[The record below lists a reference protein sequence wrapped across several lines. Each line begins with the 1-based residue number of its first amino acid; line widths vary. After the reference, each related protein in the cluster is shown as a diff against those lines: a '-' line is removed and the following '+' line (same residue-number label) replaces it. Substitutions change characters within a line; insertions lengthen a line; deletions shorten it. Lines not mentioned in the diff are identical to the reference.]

1 MQTSISNNLIVMK
14 NENFKKLFGSRIRYL
29 RNLAELSQEKL
40 AERVGLSTKTI
51 SYIENG
57 KNTIS
62 FNKLQLI
69 ADGLGVPVY
78 KLFVFTDYENHRE
91 MLEKLL
97 ISATDKEINAISEIV
112 KIVLA
117 IK

>member
-1 MQTSISNNLIVMK
+1 M
-14 NENFKKLFGSRIRYL
+14 EDRNFKKSFGIRLRYL

-57 KNTIS
+57 KNSIS
-62 FNKLQLI
+62 FNKIPLL
-69 ADGLGVPVY
+69 AKGLGVPVY
-78 KLFVFTDYENHRE
+78 KLFVFAESENHRE
-91 MLEKLL
+91 MLDKLL
-97 ISATDKEINAISEIV
+97 DSAQDKEINSIAEIV

-117 IK
+117 MK